1 MNKEIAT
8 KWVEA
13 LRSGKFAQ
21 GKNYLK
27 RTTGDNTTH
36 CCLGVLC
43 ELYNELNEE
52 KIAES
57 SMWLGET
64 GDKDSIYA
72 FDGATGALSLTVQ
85 RWAGIKT
92 DVGRVG
98 EEDYLTIMNDNAEN
112 SFVEIA
118 DFIEKNIESL

>member
-13 LRSGKFAQ
+13 LRSGEYNQ

-27 RTTGDNTTH
+27 RKTGDETSH

-57 SMWLGET
+57 SMWLGEK
-64 GDKDSIYA
+64 GDKDKIHS
-72 FDGATGALSLTVQ
+72 FDGATAVLSYKVQ
-85 RWAGIKT
+85 IWAGLGDISSN
-92 DVGRVG
+92 
-98 EEDYLTIMNDNAEN
+98 EINSSILTGMNDGSS
-112 SFVEIA
+112 SFQEIA
-118 DFIEKNIESL
+118 NFIEKNIENL